1 MNEKHYVRDQYRERH
16 GSGLSLVYFN
26 VICLGRQKM
35 KAEGHKED
43 S

>member
-1 MNEKHYVRDQYRERH
+1 MVVACHWCI
-16 GSGLSLVYFN
+16 LMCL
-26 VICLGRQKM
+26 ICLGRQKM